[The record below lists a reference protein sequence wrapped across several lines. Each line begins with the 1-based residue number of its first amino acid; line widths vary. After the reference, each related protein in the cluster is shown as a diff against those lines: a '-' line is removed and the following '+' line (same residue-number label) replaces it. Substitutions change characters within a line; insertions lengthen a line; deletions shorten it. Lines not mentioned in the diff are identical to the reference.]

1 MEAAAVSVVDKLKSF
16 AKSTEDFASV
26 VFRNREGS
34 NRRNP
39 IEILKRLQ
47 RESFSDIMKLRDR
60 QEKLERVFAFYK
72 SSKGSPF
79 QETSTHVRG
88 EFDAVGALLMI
99 GTVDNSKCN
108 AIERAIRTGID
119 SRLTFE
125 TTIRKKDTLVAE
137 FVGNERGQMNI
148 LGSPLSLAKVL
159 YAANISDWCSAVAIP
174 VGGRCRDV
182 AVPTSS
188 REYQQEVAKVIRSK
202 VLLPASQKKERGLT
216 DYSSFGPPLL
226 NQLNGSGIA
235 VMVKKS
241 STVASLAQFVSALP
255 HSGSLLYC
263 FGTFGQ
269 VVCQLSS
276 NTKLSILGIHKMAN
290 LSRPQPRLAAM
301 SLPFSF
307 LQRSG
312 HPQASLVE
320 NSILDGSLAMTL
332 ESELDESTKIGGWV
346 EIKRANPKYLQWA
359 VTMSDTSE
367 DDFGWGLSLG
377 GLLQGPRNMDHFQVE
392 SFLNFNVG
400 KKCKLQPGLL
410 YVIDGA
416 TQFPAL
422 MFRTSWS
429 L

>member
-16 AKSTEDFASV
+16 AKSTQDCASV
-26 VFRNREGS
+26 VFRNRKVS
-34 NRRNP
+34 NRGNP
-39 IEILKRLQ
+39 NEILERLQ
-47 RESFSDIMKLRDR
+47 REAFSDIMKLRDR
-60 QEKLERVFAFYK
+60 QEKLERVLAFFK
-72 SSKGSPF
+72 SSKESPV

-99 GTVDNSKCN
+99 GTIDESTCN
-108 AIERAIRTGID
+108 AIERSIRTGVD

-125 TTIRKKDTLVAE
+125 TTIREKYTLVAE
-137 FVGNERGQMNI
+137 FVGSERGQKSI

-159 YAANISDWCSAVAIP
+159 YAAHISDWCSAVAIP

-188 REYQQEVAKVIRSK
+188 RE
-202 VLLPASQKKERGLT
+202 ERGLT

-226 NQLNGSGIA
+226 NQLNGSGIS

-241 STVASLAQFVSALP
+241 NIAACLAQFFSALP
-255 HSGSLLYC
+255 PQPGRLLYC

-276 NTKLSILGIHKMAN
+276 NTKLSVLGIHKMAN
-290 LSRPQPRLAAM
+290 LTRQQPRLAAM

-307 LQRSG
+307 LQQSG
-312 HPQASLVE
+312 YPHVITVE
-320 NSILDGSLAMTL
+320 ESVLDGYLAMTL
-332 ESELDESTKIGGWV
+332 ESEVYESTKIGGWV
-346 EIKRANPKYLQWA
+346 EMKISNPKHLQWA
-359 VTMSDTSE
+359 VTMSDTSV

-377 GLLQGPRNMDHFQVE
+377 GLLGGRRNYDHFQVE
-392 SFLNFNVG
+392 SFLNFKVG

>member
-16 AKSTEDFASV
+16 AKSTQDFASV
-26 VFRNREGS
+26 VFRNREVS

-60 QEKLERVFAFYK
+60 QEKLERVLAFYK

-99 GTVDNSKCN
+99 GTVDNSKRN

-125 TTIRKKDTLVAE
+125 TTIREKDTLVAE
-137 FVGNERGQMNI
+137 FVGSERGQMNI

-188 REYQQEVAKVIRSK
+188 RE
-202 VLLPASQKKERGLT
+202 ERGLT

-241 STVASLAQFVSALP
+241 NTVASLAQFVSALP
-255 HSGSLLYC
+255 HSGSVLYC

-290 LSRPQPRLAAM
+290 LSRQQPRLAAM

-320 NSILDGSLAMTL
+320 NRFLDGSLAMTL

-346 EIKRANPKYLQWA
+346 EIKRSNPKYLQWA

-377 GLLQGPRNMDHFQVE
+377 GLLQGPRNWDHFQVE

>member
-16 AKSTEDFASV
+16 AKSTQDFASV
-26 VFRNREGS
+26 VFRNREVS

-60 QEKLERVFAFYK
+60 QEKLERALAFYK

-79 QETSTHVRG
+79 QETSPHVRG
-88 EFDAVGALLMI
+88 EFDVVGALLMI
-99 GTVDNSKCN
+99 GTIDESKCN

-125 TTIRKKDTLVAE
+125 TTIREKDTLVAE
-137 FVGNERGQMNI
+137 FVGSERGQKSI

-182 AVPTSS
+182 AVPTSL
-188 REYQQEVAKVIRSK
+188 RE
-202 VLLPASQKKERGLT
+202 ERGLT

-241 STVASLAQFVSALP
+241 KIVACLAQFVSALP
-255 HSGSLLYC
+255 PHSGSVLYC

-269 VVCQLSS
+269 VVCHLSS

-290 LSRPQPRLAAM
+290 LSRQQPRLAAM

-307 LQRSG
+307 LQQSG

-320 NSILDGSLAMTL
+320 NCFLDGPLAMTL

-346 EIKRANPKYLQWA
+346 ETNIASPEYLKWA

-377 GLLQGPRNMDHFQVE
+377 GLLRGPRKWNRFQVE

-410 YVIDGA
+410 YVMDEGA

-422 MFRTSWS
+422 IFRTSWS

>member
-1 MEAAAVSVVDKLKSF
+1 
-16 AKSTEDFASV
+16 
-26 VFRNREGS
+26 
-34 NRRNP
+34 
-39 IEILKRLQ
+39 
-47 RESFSDIMKLRDR
+47 
-60 QEKLERVFAFYK
+60 
-72 SSKGSPF
+72 
-79 QETSTHVRG
+79 
-88 EFDAVGALLMI
+88 
-99 GTVDNSKCN
+99 
-108 AIERAIRTGID
+108 
-119 SRLTFE
+119 
-125 TTIRKKDTLVAE
+125 
-137 FVGNERGQMNI
+137 
-148 LGSPLSLAKVL
+148 
-159 YAANISDWCSAVAIP
+159 
-174 VGGRCRDV
+174 
-182 AVPTSS
+182 
-188 REYQQEVAKVIRSK
+188 
-202 VLLPASQKKERGLT
+202 
-216 DYSSFGPPLL
+216 
-226 NQLNGSGIA
+226 
-235 VMVKKS
+235 
-241 STVASLAQFVSALP
+241 
-255 HSGSLLYC
+255 
-263 FGTFGQ
+263 
-269 VVCQLSS
+269 
-276 NTKLSILGIHKMAN
+276 MAN

-346 EIKRANPKYLQWA
+346 EIKRANLQWA

>member
-1 MEAAAVSVVDKLKSF
+1 MEEGAVSVVDKLKSF
-16 AKSTEDFASV
+16 AKSTQDLASV
-26 VFRNREGS
+26 VFRNREVS
-34 NRRNP
+34 NP

-47 RESFSDIMKLRDR
+47 REAFSDIMKLRDR
-60 QEKLERVFAFYK
+60 QEKLERELAFFK

-99 GTVDNSKCN
+99 GTIDESKCD
-108 AIERAIRTGID
+108 AIENAIRTGID

-125 TTIRKKDTLVAE
+125 TTIHEKDTLVAE
-137 FVGNERGQMNI
+137 FVGSERGQKSI

-159 YAANISDWCSAVAIP
+159 YAAHISDWCTAVAIP

-188 REYQQEVAKVIRSK
+188 RE
-202 VLLPASQKKERGLT
+202 ERGLT

-226 NQLNGSGIA
+226 NQLNGSGIS

-241 STVASLAQFVSALP
+241 NIAACLAQFFSALP
-255 HSGSLLYC
+255 PQPGSQLYC

-269 VVCQLSS
+269 IVCQLSS
-276 NTKLSILGIHKMAN
+276 NSKLSILGIHKMAN
-290 LSRPQPRLAAM
+290 LSRPQPELAAM

-312 HPQASLVE
+312 HPDAALVE
-320 NSILDGSLAMTL
+320 NGLLDGLLAMTL
-332 ESELDESTKIGGWV
+332 ESEVYESTKIGGWV
-346 EIKRANPKYLQWA
+346 QIKRSNPKYLQWA
-359 VTMSDTSE
+359 VTMSDTSV

-377 GLLQGPRNMDHFQVE
+377 GLQHGSEKWNHFQVE
-392 SFLNFNVG
+392 SFLNFKVG

-410 YVIDGA
+410 YVMNEG
-416 TQFPAL
+416 TTPFPAL

>member
-188 REYQQEVAKVIRSK
+188 RE
-202 VLLPASQKKERGLT
+202 ERGLT

>member
-16 AKSTEDFASV
+16 SKSTQDFASGV
-26 VFRNREGS
+26 VRNREGS
-34 NRRNP
+34 NP

-47 RESFSDIMKLRDR
+47 REAFSDIMKLRDR
-60 QEKLERVFAFYK
+60 QEKLERVLAFCK

-79 QETSTHVRG
+79 QESSTLVRG

-99 GTVDNSKCN
+99 GTIDNSKRN

-125 TTIRKKDTLVAE
+125 TTIHEKDTLVAE
-137 FVGNERGQMNI
+137 FVGSERGQKSI

-159 YAANISDWCSAVAIP
+159 YAAHISDWCSAVAIP
-174 VGGRCRDV
+174 VGGLCRDV

-188 REYQQEVAKVIRSK
+188 RE
-202 VLLPASQKKERGLT
+202 ERGLT

-235 VMVKKS
+235 VTVKKS
-241 STVASLAQFVSALP
+241 NTVSSLAQFVSALP
-255 HSGSLLYC
+255 RDGSLLYC

-290 LSRPQPRLAAM
+290 LSRPQPELAAM

-312 HPQASLVE
+312 HPDAAIVE
-320 NSILDGSLAMTL
+320 NSVLDGYLAMTL
-332 ESELDESTKIGGWV
+332 ESEVYESTKIGGWV
-346 EIKRANPKYLQWA
+346 EMKRSNPKYLQWA
-359 VTMSDTSE
+359 VTMSDTSV
-367 DDFGWGLSLG
+367 DDFGWSLSLG
-377 GLLQGPRNMDHFQVE
+377 GLLGGPRKWDHFQVE
-392 SFLNFNVG
+392 SSLNFNVG

-422 MFRTSWS
+422 MFRTNWS

>member
-1 MEAAAVSVVDKLKSF
+1 MEGAVNKLKSF
-16 AKSTEDFASV
+16 AKWTQDFASGILARV
-26 VFRNREGS
+26 QVS
-34 NRRNP
+34 NRSNP

-60 QEKLERVFAFYK
+60 QEKVERVLAFFK

-79 QETSTHVRG
+79 QEASTHVRG

-99 GTVDNSKCN
+99 GTIDESKRN
-108 AIERAIRTGID
+108 AIERSIRTGID

-125 TTIRKKDTLVAE
+125 TTLRETDTLVAE
-137 FVGNERGQMNI
+137 FVGSERGQMDI
-148 LGSPLSLAKVL
+148 PGSPLSLAKVL
-159 YAANISDWCSAVAIP
+159 YAANISDSFSAVAIP
-174 VGGRCRDV
+174 FGGRCRDV
-182 AVPTSS
+182 AVPTNS
-188 REYQQEVAKVIRSK
+188 RE
-202 VLLPASQKKERGLT
+202 ERGLT

-241 STVASLAQFVSALP
+241 IVVASLAQFVSAFP
-255 HSGSLLYC
+255 HSDRLSYC

-276 NTKLSILGIHKMAN
+276 NTKLSIMGVHKMAN
-290 LSRPQPRLAAM
+290 LSSQQPRLAAM
-301 SLPFSF
+301 SLPIGI

-312 HPQASLVE
+312 HSQAPVEE
-320 NSILDGSLAMTL
+320 NSLLDGSIAAML
-332 ESELDESTKIGGWV
+332 ESKLDESTRIGGWV
-346 EIKRANPKYLQWA
+346 EMKRSNPKHLQWG
-359 VTMSDTSE
+359 VTMSDTPE

-377 GLLQGPRNMDHFQVE
+377 GLLQGPRNWDHFQVE
-392 SFLNFNVG
+392 SFLNFNLG
-400 KKCKLQPGLL
+400 NKCKLQPGLL
-410 YVIDGA
+410 YVMDGA

-422 MFRTSWS
+422 TFRTSWS

>member
-1 MEAAAVSVVDKLKSF
+1 MEVAAVSVVDKLKSF
-16 AKSTEDFASV
+16 AKSTQDFASGI
-26 VFRNREGS
+26 FRRREAS

-60 QEKLERVFAFYK
+60 QEKVERVLAFYK

-79 QETSTHVRG
+79 REASTHLWG

-99 GTVDNSKCN
+99 GTIDECKRN

-125 TTIRKKDTLVAE
+125 TTLREKDTLVAE
-137 FVGNERGQMNI
+137 FVGSERGQMNI
-148 LGSPLSLAKVL
+148 LGSPLSIAKVL
-159 YAANISDWCSAVAIP
+159 YAANISDWFSAVAIP
-174 VGGRCRDV
+174 VGARCRDV

-188 REYQQEVAKVIRSK
+188 RE
-202 VLLPASQKKERGLT
+202 ERGLT
-216 DYSSFGPPLL
+216 DYSSFGPPML

-241 STVASLAQFVSALP
+241 NTVASLAQFVSALP

-269 VVCQLSS
+269 VVYQLSS
-276 NTKLSILGIHKMAN
+276 NTKLSILGIHKVSN
-290 LSRPQPRLAAM
+290 LSSQQPRLAAM
-301 SLPFSF
+301 SLPIGI
-307 LQRSG
+307 LQRSE
-312 HPQASLVE
+312 HSETSLEE
-320 NSILDGSLAMTL
+320 NSLLDGSIATML
-332 ESELDESTKIGGWV
+332 ESKLDESTRVGGWV
-346 EIKRANPKYLQWA
+346 EMKRSNPKYLQWG
-359 VTMSDTSE
+359 VSMSDTPE

-377 GLLQGPRNMDHFQVE
+377 GLLQGPRNWDHFQVE
-392 SFLNFNVG
+392 SFLNFNLG
-400 KKCKLQPGLL
+400 KKCKLRPGVL
-410 YVIDGA
+410 YVMDGT

-422 MFRTSWS
+422 TFRTSWS

>member
-1 MEAAAVSVVDKLKSF
+1 MEAEAVSVVDKLKSF
-16 AKSTEDFASV
+16 AKSTQDFASV
-26 VFRNREGS
+26 VFRNRKIS

-39 IEILKRLQ
+39 IESLKRLQ

-60 QEKLERVFAFYK
+60 QEKLERVLAFFK

-99 GTVDNSKCN
+99 GTIDNSKRN

-125 TTIRKKDTLVAE
+125 TTIREKDTLVAE
-137 FVGNERGQMNI
+137 FVGSERGQMNI

-159 YAANISDWCSAVAIP
+159 YAVNISDWCSAVAIP

-182 AVPTSS
+182 AVSTSS
-188 REYQQEVAKVIRSK
+188 RE
-202 VLLPASQKKERGLT
+202 ERGLT
-216 DYSSFGPPLL
+216 NYSSFGPPLL
-226 NQLNGSGIA
+226 NQLNDSGIA

-241 STVASLAQFVSALP
+241 NIVACLAQFVSALP
-255 HSGSLLYC
+255 HSGSVLYC

-290 LSRPQPRLAAM
+290 LSRQQPRVAAM

-312 HPQASLVE
+312 HPHASLVE
-320 NSILDGSLAMTL
+320 NCFLDGDGLLAMTL
-332 ESELDESTKIGGWV
+332 ESELDESIKIGGWV
-346 EIKRANPKYLQWA
+346 ETSIASSEYLQWA

-377 GLLQGPRNMDHFQVE
+377 GLLRGSEKWNHFQVE

-410 YVIDGA
+410 YVINEGA
-416 TQFPAL
+416 PQFPAL
-422 MFRTSWS
+422 IFRTSWS

>member
-16 AKSTEDFASV
+16 AKSTQDFASV
-26 VFRNREGS
+26 VFRNREVS
-34 NRRNP
+34 NPN
-39 IEILKRLQ
+39 ENLKRLQ

-60 QEKLERVFAFYK
+60 QEKLERVLAFFK
-72 SSKGSPF
+72 SSKGSPV
-79 QETSTHVRG
+79 QETSTHIRG

-99 GTVDNSKCN
+99 GTIDVSKCN

-125 TTIRKKDTLVAE
+125 TTIREKDTLVAE
-137 FVGNERGQMNI
+137 FVGSERGQMNI

-188 REYQQEVAKVIRSK
+188 RE
-202 VLLPASQKKERGLT
+202 ERGLT

-226 NQLNGSGIA
+226 NQLNGSGIS

-241 STVASLAQFVSALP
+241 NIVACLAQFVSALP
-255 HSGSLLYC
+255 HSGSLLFC
-263 FGTFGQ
+263 LGTFGQ

-276 NTKLSILGIHKMAN
+276 NTKLSILGIHKMGN
-290 LSRPQPRLAAM
+290 LSRQQPRLAAM

-312 HPQASLVE
+312 HPHASFVE
-320 NSILDGSLAMTL
+320 NSLLDGYLAMTL
-332 ESELDESTKIGGWV
+332 ESELYESTKIGGWV
-346 EIKRANPKYLQWA
+346 EMKRSNPKHLQWA

-377 GLLQGPRNMDHFQVE
+377 GLVQGRRNYDRFQVE
-392 SFLNFNVG
+392 CFLNFNVG

-422 MFRTSWS
+422 ILRTSWS

>member
-1 MEAAAVSVVDKLKSF
+1 
-16 AKSTEDFASV
+16 
-26 VFRNREGS
+26 
-34 NRRNP
+34 
-39 IEILKRLQ
+39 
-47 RESFSDIMKLRDR
+47 
-60 QEKLERVFAFYK
+60 
-72 SSKGSPF
+72 
-79 QETSTHVRG
+79 
-88 EFDAVGALLMI
+88 MI
-99 GTVDNSKCN
+99 GTIDVSKCN

-125 TTIRKKDTLVAE
+125 TTIREKDTLVAE
-137 FVGNERGQMNI
+137 FVGSVRGQKCI
-148 LGSPLSLAKVL
+148 LGSSLPLAKVL

-188 REYQQEVAKVIRSK
+188 RE
-202 VLLPASQKKERGLT
+202 ERGLT

-241 STVASLAQFVSALP
+241 NTVASLAQFVSALP
-255 HSGSLLYC
+255 HSGSVLYC

-290 LSRPQPRLAAM
+290 LSRQQPILAAM

-312 HPQASLVE
+312 YPQASLVE
-320 NSILDGSLAMTL
+320 NCFLDGPLAMTL
-332 ESELDESTKIGGWV
+332 ESELDEI
-346 EIKRANPKYLQWA
+346 
-359 VTMSDTSE
+359 TMSDSSE

-377 GLLQGPRNMDHFQVE
+377 GFLRGARKCNRFHVE

-410 YVIDGA
+410 YAMDEGA
-416 TQFPAL
+416 TQFSAL
-422 MFRTSWS
+422 IFRTSWS

>member
-16 AKSTEDFASV
+16 AKSTKDFASGV
-26 VFRNREGS
+26 LRGRESS

-60 QEKLERVFAFYK
+60 QEKVERVLAFYK

-79 QETSTHVRG
+79 QEASTHVRG

-99 GTVDNSKCN
+99 GTIDECKRN

-125 TTIRKKDTLVAE
+125 TTLREKDTLVAE
-137 FVGNERGQMNI
+137 FVGSERGQMNI

-159 YAANISDWCSAVAIP
+159 YAANISDWFSAVAIP

-188 REYQQEVAKVIRSK
+188 RE
-202 VLLPASQKKERGLT
+202 ERGLT

-226 NQLNGSGIA
+226 NQLNGSGIS

-241 STVASLAQFVSALP
+241 NSIASLAQFVSALP

-276 NTKLSILGIHKMAN
+276 NTKLSILGIHKVAN
-290 LSRPQPRLAAM
+290 LSSQQPRLAAM
-301 SLPFSF
+301 SLPIGI

-312 HPQASLVE
+312 QSEASLE
-320 NSILDGSLAMTL
+320 GNGLLDGSLAMTI
-332 ESELDESTKIGGWV
+332 ESELDECTRIGGWV
-346 EIKRANPKYLQWA
+346 EMKRSNPKYFQWA

-377 GLLQGPRNMDHFQVE
+377 GLLQGPRNWDHFQVE
-392 SFLNFNVG
+392 TFLNFNLG

-410 YVIDGA
+410 YVMDGA

-422 MFRTSWS
+422 TFRTSWS

>member
-1 MEAAAVSVVDKLKSF
+1 
-16 AKSTEDFASV
+16 
-26 VFRNREGS
+26 
-34 NRRNP
+34 
-39 IEILKRLQ
+39 
-47 RESFSDIMKLRDR
+47 MKLRDR
-60 QEKLERVFAFYK
+60 QEKLERVLAFFK
-72 SSKGSPF
+72 SSKGSPV

-99 GTVDNSKCN
+99 GSIDVSKCN

-125 TTIRKKDTLVAE
+125 TTIREKDTLVAE
-137 FVGNERGQMNI
+137 FVGSERGQMNI

-202 VLLPASQKKERGLT
+202 VLLPASQKMVRSKFLFCKSKERGLT

-226 NQLNGSGIA
+226 NQLNGSGIS

-241 STVASLAQFVSALP
+241 NIVACLAQFVSALP
-255 HSGSLLYC
+255 HSGSLLFC
-263 FGTFGQ
+263 LGTFGQ

-276 NTKLSILGIHKMAN
+276 NTKLSILGIHKMGN
-290 LSRPQPRLAAM
+290 LSRQQPRLAAM

-312 HPQASLVE
+312 HPHASFVE
-320 NSILDGSLAMTL
+320 NSLLDGYLAMTL
-332 ESELDESTKIGGWV
+332 ESELYESTKIGGWV
-346 EIKRANPKYLQWA
+346 EMKRSNPKHLQWA

-377 GLLQGPRNMDHFQVE
+377 GLVQGRRNYDRFQVE
-392 SFLNFNVG
+392 CFLNFNVG

-422 MFRTSWS
+422 ILRTSWS

>member
-1 MEAAAVSVVDKLKSF
+1 
-16 AKSTEDFASV
+16 
-26 VFRNREGS
+26 
-34 NRRNP
+34 
-39 IEILKRLQ
+39 
-47 RESFSDIMKLRDR
+47 
-60 QEKLERVFAFYK
+60 
-72 SSKGSPF
+72 
-79 QETSTHVRG
+79 
-88 EFDAVGALLMI
+88 MI
-99 GTVDNSKCN
+99 GTIDVSKCN

-125 TTIRKKDTLVAE
+125 TTIREKDTLVAE
-137 FVGNERGQMNI
+137 FVGSVRGQKCI
-148 LGSPLSLAKVL
+148 LGSSLPLAKVL

-188 REYQQEVAKVIRSK
+188 RE
-202 VLLPASQKKERGLT
+202 ERGLT

-235 VMVKKS
+235 AMVKKS
-241 STVASLAQFVSALP
+241 NTVASLAQFVSALP
-255 HSGSLLYC
+255 HSGSVLHR

-290 LSRPQPRLAAM
+290 LSRQQPKLAAM

-320 NSILDGSLAMTL
+320 NCFLDEPLAMTL
-332 ESELDESTKIGGWV
+332 ESELDENTRIGGWV
-346 EIKRANPKYLQWA
+346 ETNIANPKYFQWA
-359 VTMSDTSE
+359 VTMSDSSE

-377 GLLQGPRNMDHFQVE
+377 GFLRGPRKCNRFHVE

-410 YVIDGA
+410 YAMDEGA
-416 TQFPAL
+416 TQFSAL
-422 MFRTSWS
+422 IFRTSWS